1 MQVSV
6 GTFNLNNLFSRFD
19 FSADISTAK
28 KATVATKTVFSFDD
42 PSGYKLRSY
51 RGTLVKPKPDAERLL
66 DARPH
71 PNLAVGLDRHRAAM
85 WLDEGHVLHRQS
97 EDVLEGLAREV
108 VRVIQDRRK
117 KLGFNVED
125 RIHTRYEADG
135 MLARAIDKHGDY
147 IKNETLSLTLEPGR
161 ADDFDGEQ
169 QMLEGEQIWIGLKRA

>member
-66 DARPH
+66 
-71 PNLAVGLDRHRAAM
+71 LATRIKRMDI
-85 WLDEGHVLHRQS
+85 
-97 EDVLEGLAREV
+97 DVLGVQE
-108 VRVIQDRRK
+108 
-117 KLGFNVED
+117 VED
-125 RIHTRYEADG
+125 IDTLKQFNRDDLGGLYSHAALIEENDPRISTSDSSRSSRWA
-135 MLARAIDKHGDY
+135 A
-147 IKNETLSLTLEPGR
+147 SSPGSTSPIPQTPPNR
-161 ADDFDGEQ
+161 CSHEIYCRSKF
-169 QMLEGEQIWIGLKRA
+169 